1 MNANMSSSANEQRN
15 NLMTSINSNMDSNI
29 QTKVI
34 SDKQYPSYQLQSS
47 GVPSV
52 SIPNS
57 STANKYNNNNNN
69 NNMNMNMNMNSHSY
83 QSIGSSNKFGSQV
96 GGVGGV

>member
-1 MNANMSSSANEQRN
+1 MNTNMNTSANEQRN
-15 NLMTSINSNMDSNI
+15 NLMTSINSNMDNNI

-57 STANKYNNNNNN
+57 STTNKYNNNNN
-69 NNMNMNMNMNSHSY
+69 NNMNMNMNMNSY